1 MKEHDIFEEIRGTN
15 VHGGAIAYME
25 FTDTLPSEFSPDEE
39 PEVEGEEVSVE
50 EEAGTYEITDSLVQ
64 RYFNSMGNISLL
76 TRVAE
81 TELARRLEKERE
93 VVKGIVSSMPLYK
106 ILKGR
111 YEPREDKEEDTKDEE
126 SEKIDK
132 AMTRSLIILEDLMAN
147 LKRANRELSRLG
159 SLKVV
164 RKQMMS
170 KNKKDIPSVKH
181 QGTEEIL
188 TLYRRVECET
198 GMNIDDLEIAWGR
211 ITKARASDA
220 EGKDELTT
228 RNLRLVVSIAKDYL
242 GRGLSLLD
250 LIQEGN
256 IGLMKAVDKFNHRKG
271 FKFSTYATC
280 WIRQSITRSLI
291 DQSKTIRVPIH
302 IMEFYK
308 KINRTTRGLTQE
320 LGRDPSNK
328 ELARNL
334 GSTESKV
341 ETILRAIQDTIA
353 LQTPVGDS
361 DTKLEDFIGD
371 HESPSPYDDAE
382 QKEMSKQVCGVLK
395 TLQPNEEKVIRM
407 RFGIGV
413 DREHTLEEVG
423 KHLSLTRERVRQI
436 ERKALTKLKHPSRIG
451 TLKKTFSLS

>member
-1 MKEHDIFEEIRGTN
+1 
-15 VHGGAIAYME
+15 
-25 FTDTLPSEFSPDEE
+25 
-39 PEVEGEEVSVE
+39 
-50 EEAGTYEITDSLVQ
+50 
-64 RYFNSMGNISLL
+64 
-76 TRVAE
+76 
-81 TELARRLEKERE
+81 
-93 VVKGIVSSMPLYK
+93 
-106 ILKGR
+106 
-111 YEPREDKEEDTKDEE
+111 
-126 SEKIDK
+126 
-132 AMTRSLIILEDLMAN
+132 
-147 LKRANRELSRLG
+147 
-159 SLKVV
+159 
-164 RKQMMS
+164 
-170 KNKKDIPSVKH
+170 
-181 QGTEEIL
+181 
-188 TLYRRVECET
+188 
-198 GMNIDDLEIAWGR
+198 
-211 ITKARASDA
+211 
-220 EGKDELTT
+220 
-228 RNLRLVVSIAKDYL
+228 
-242 GRGLSLLD
+242 
-250 LIQEGN
+250 
-256 IGLMKAVDKFNHRKG
+256 
-271 FKFSTYATC
+271 
-280 WIRQSITRSLI
+280 
-291 DQSKTIRVPIH
+291 
-302 IMEFYK
+302 MEFYK
-308 KINRTTRGLTQE
+308 KINRTTRELTQE